1 MQSFC
6 FPFNNRCFNI
16 ILNLDAKFINIHSM
30 NHPNCIDQDLKLAK
44 LLVFDGDLGRSQ
56 RLFAALMGCVALSAS
71 VLRGAG
77 GCKLAF
83 ARGLTHKVRVF
94 ASEAFKLEAP
104 GLTLVLR
111 EACAREEGWKAVPL
125 QEARRKDG
133 WKWGLVLRGMTES
146 LPAGR
151 GSKKL
156 LSLTGDELVAW
167 ATREFAIP
175 TQSAWVKGP

>member
-1 MQSFC
+1 
-6 FPFNNRCFNI
+6 
-16 ILNLDAKFINIHSM
+16 M

-77 GCKLAF
+77 GLQVGFRQRIDTQGPCLCLG
-83 ARGLTHKVRVF
+83 GLQ
-94 ASEAFKLEAP
+94 LEAP

-133 WKWGLVLRGMTES
+133 WKWGVVLRGMTES

-156 LSLTGDELVAW
+156 LSLTGDELVSW